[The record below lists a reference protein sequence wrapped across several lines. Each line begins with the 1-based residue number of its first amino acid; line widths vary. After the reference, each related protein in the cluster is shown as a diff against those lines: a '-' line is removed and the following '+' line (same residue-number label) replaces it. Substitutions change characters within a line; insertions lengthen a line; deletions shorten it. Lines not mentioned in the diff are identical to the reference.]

1 MKRGTIIILFLS
13 MAITIV
19 TVLAYFSKRNQFIMN
34 KFVIVI
40 IKSFYFNNIPV
51 ISISFLAIGEYL
63 IWETQNNSDAMAVKN
78 KITERMTL
86 LFCTIQLYLMSMPKR
101 NILNVK
107 EFVNHLQLLLY
118 TEELRLK

>member
-13 MAITIV
+13 LAITIV

-78 KITERMTL
+78 KITERMRL
-86 LFCTIQLYLMSMPKR
+86 LSGTIQLYLMSMPKR
-101 NILNVK
+101 NIPTLK
-107 EFVNHLQLLLY
+107 EFVSHLQLLHI
-118 TEELRLK
+118 EELRLK

>member
-13 MAITIV
+13 LAISVI

-34 KFVIVI
+34 KFVVVI
-40 IKSFYFNNIPV
+40 IKSFHFNNTPV

-63 IWETQNNSDAMAVKN
+63 IWETQNNSEVMAVKN
-78 KITERMTL
+78 RITERMKL
-86 LFCTIQLYLMSMPKR
+86 ACCTIQLYMMNLQKR

-107 EFVNHLQLLLY
+107 DVLSHMQLIHVR
-118 TEELRLK
+118 ELRFK

>member
-34 KFVIVI
+34 KFVVVI
-40 IKSFYFNNIPV
+40 IKSFHFNNTPV

-63 IWETQNNSDAMAVKN
+63 IWETQNNSEVMALKN
-78 KITERMTL
+78 RITERMKL
-86 LFCTIQLYLMSMPKR
+86 ACCMIQLYMMNLQKR

-107 EFVNHLQLLLY
+107 DVLSHMQLIHVR
-118 TEELRLK
+118 ELRFK